1 MKVTDVMRPAGLS
14 LTQNANLAKVVETF
28 LNYRVDMLPIVDAAQ
43 HVVGVITVQDL
54 LDFLFPRFYEIL
66 RDYNALEDK
75 GQLSSLFSSAFS
87 GLDLSDNQLILAA
100 DMMRTHLIWVGAED
114 SLLAAASHLFGQR
127 ATQLPVVDRDRRFV
141 GTLSETDVVLSFL
154 KGSKEVRR

>member
-14 LTQNANLAKVVETF
+14 LIQNSNLAKVVETF
-28 LNYRVDMLPIVDAAQ
+28 LNYRVDMLPVVDAAQ

-54 LDFLFPRFYEIL
+54 LEFLFPRFYEIL

-75 GQLSSLFSSAFS
+75 GQLSSLFGSAFS
-87 GLDLSDNQLILAA
+87 GLDLGDNQLILAA
-100 DMMRTHLIWVGAED
+100 DMMRTHLIWIGAED
-114 SLLAAASHLFGQR
+114 SILAAASHLFGQHV
-127 ATQLPVVDRDRRFV
+127 TQLPVVDRDRRFV

-154 KGSKEVRR
+154 KGSAVGRS